1 MKIYSHSSIGYDGE
15 LIEIEVDIRK
25 GIPGIDIVGLAGS
38 EIKESRERVK
48 AAIKNSEFSF
58 PKDRILINLAPAG
71 IKKIG
76 TAIDLS
82 IATSIITT
90 NENKNN
96 NLGILILG
104 ELQLDGKI
112 RAIKGVL
119 PAISLAKERGIKCII
134 IPFDNLEEGLLINNL
149 NIWGVKTLKE
159 TLEIVEHLNKNI
171 FPTKH
176 TIDFTKEDNTEESE
190 ETFEYDFNNIKGH
203 HRMKRAIEIAIAGGH
218 NLMLFGP
225 PGSGKTISIKCIK
238 SILPPLTNKE
248 LIETNRIW
256 SVAGKLIDT
265 KIIKQRPFRQPHH
278 TASKEGIIGGG
289 SNALPGEVS
298 MAHNGILFLDEALE
312 FQKSILQSLREPI
325 EDKTISIVRASA
337 KSFKYPAN
345 FQLVIA
351 TNPCPCGNLGKKD
364 IECFCSQQ
372 EVSNYWK
379 KLGAAMLD
387 RIDIRVPTKP
397 VNNEKLF
404 QEKSESSS
412 EIRKRIL
419 KARDIQSKRYEN
431 IESIHK
437 NSDLKPEHIT
447 MYCELDKILKDELI
461 YILNKLN
468 ISSRATHSILKI
480 ARTIS
485 DLKEEN
491 HISRESLLEA
501 IEHRKSGE
509 QLIEEF

>member
-1 MKIYSHSSIGYDGE
+1 MKIYSHSSIGYEGE
-15 LIEIEVDIRK
+15 LIEIEIDIRK

-48 AAIKNSEFSF
+48 SAIKNSEFTF
-58 PKDRILINLAPAG
+58 PNDRILINLAPAG

-82 IATSIITT
+82 IATSII
-90 NENKNN
+90 NKKENQNN
-96 NLGILILG
+96 NLEVLILG

-134 IPFDNLEEGLLINNL
+134 IPFDNLEESLLIEDL

-159 TLEIVEHLNKNI
+159 ALEIVNHLNNNI
-171 FPTKH
+171 FPSKPMITFKTK
-176 TIDFTKEDNTEESE
+176 DNEEK
-190 ETFEYDFNNIKGH
+190 FEYDFKNIKGQ
-203 HRMKRAIEIAIAGGH
+203 HRIKRALEISVAGGH
-218 NLMLFGP
+218 NIMIFGP
-225 PGSGKTISIKCIK
+225 PGSGKTLSIKCVQ

-248 LIETNRIW
+248 IIETNRIW

-265 KIIKQRPFRQPHH
+265 KIIRQRPFRQPHH

-289 SNALPGEVS
+289 SNAFPGEVS
-298 MAHNGILFLDEALE
+298 LAHNGILFLDEALE

-325 EDKTISIVRASA
+325 EDKVISIVRTSA

-345 FQLVIA
+345 FQLMIA

-387 RIDIRVPTKP
+387 RIDIRVPVKP
-397 VNNEKLF
+397 VDNAKLF
-404 QEKSESSS
+404 QEDNESSS
-412 EIRKRIL
+412 EIRERII
-419 KARDIQSKRYEN
+419 KARNIQSKRYEN
-431 IESIHK
+431 IDNIYK
-437 NSDLKPEHIT
+437 NSDLKPEHIAIF
-447 MYCELDKILKDELI
+447 CELDKILREEMI
-461 YILNKLN
+461 YILNQLN

-480 ARTIS
+480 ARTIT
-485 DLKEEN
+485 DLKGEN
-491 HISRESLLEA
+491 HVSRESLLEA
-501 IEHRKSGE
+501 IEHRKHGE
-509 QLIEEF
+509 KLLEE

>member
-1 MKIYSHSSIGYDGE
+1 MKIYSHSSIGYEGE
-15 LIEIEVDIRK
+15 LIEVEVDIKK
-25 GIPGIDIVGLAGS
+25 GISGIDIVGLAGS
-38 EIKESRERVK
+38 EIKESRERIK
-48 AAIKNSEFSF
+48 AAIKNSEFTF

-82 IATSIITT
+82 IATSIITSK
-90 NENKNN
+90 ENQNN
-96 NLGILILG
+96 NLEILILG
-104 ELQLDGKI
+104 ELQLDGQI

-119 PAISLAKERGIKCII
+119 PAISLAKEKGIKCII
-134 IPFDNLEEGLLINNL
+134 IPFDNLEEALLIENL
-149 NIWGVKTLKE
+149 NIWGIKTLKE
-159 TLEIVEHLNKNI
+159 ALEIVEHLNNNI
-171 FPTKH
+171 FPSKPIIKTK
-176 TIDFTKEDNTEESE
+176 TEDNEEK
-190 ETFEYDFNNIKGH
+190 FEYDFKNIKGQ
-203 HRMKRAIEIAIAGGH
+203 HRIKRALEIAVAGGH
-218 NLMLFGP
+218 NIMIFGP
-225 PGSGKTISIKCIK
+225 PGSGKTLSIKCVQ

-265 KIIKQRPFRQPHH
+265 KIIRRRPFRQPHQ

-298 MAHNGILFLDEALE
+298 LAHNGVLFLDEALE

-325 EDKTISIVRASA
+325 EDKMISIVRASS

-345 FQLVIA
+345 FQLMIA
-351 TNPCPCGNLGKKD
+351 TNPCPCGNLGKNDTK
-364 IECFCSQQ
+364 CFCSQQ

-404 QEKSESSS
+404 QEDSESSS
-412 EIRKRIL
+412 EIRKKII
-419 KARDIQSKRYEN
+419 KARNMQSKRYEN
-431 IESIHK
+431 IENIHK
-437 NSDLKPEHIT
+437 NSDLKPEHIAIF
-447 MYCELDKILKDELI
+447 CELDKILKNEMI
-461 YILNKLN
+461 HILNKLN
-468 ISSRATHSILKI
+468 ISSRATHSILKL
-480 ARTIS
+480 ARTIA

-491 HISRESLLEA
+491 HISRESLLES
-501 IEHRKSGE
+501 IEHRKNGE
-509 QLIEEF
+509 RLLEE

>member
-1 MKIYSHSSIGYDGE
+1 MRIYSHSSMGYDGE
-15 LIEIEVDIRK
+15 LIEIEVDTRK
-25 GIPGIDIVGLAGS
+25 GISGIDIVGLAGS

-82 IATSIITT
+82 IATSIINI

-96 NLGILILG
+96 NLEILILG

-134 IPFDNLEEGLLINNL
+134 IPFDNIEEGFLLDNL

-159 TLEIVEHLNKNI
+159 TLEILEHLNNNI
-171 FPTKH
+171 FPKKQ
-176 TIDFTKEDNTEESE
+176 TIDATIEYIKEAPEEKS
-190 ETFEYDFNNIKGH
+190 EYDFKNIKGQ
-203 HRMKRAIEIAIAGGH
+203 HRIKRALEIAVAGGH

-225 PGSGKTISIKCIK
+225 PGSGKTLSVKCIR

-248 LIETNRIW
+248 LIETNKIW
-256 SVAGKLIDT
+256 SAAGKLIDT
-265 KIIKQRPFRQPHH
+265 KIIRQRPFRQPHH
-278 TASKEGIIGGG
+278 TASKEGIVGGG

-298 MAHNGILFLDEALE
+298 LAHNGILFLDEALE

-325 EDKTISIVRASA
+325 EDKTISIVRASSR
-337 KSFKYPAN
+337 SFKYPAN

-387 RIDIRVPTKP
+387 RIDIRVPTKA

-404 QEKSESSS
+404 QEESESSN

-419 KARDIQSKRYEN
+419 KARNIQSKRYKDTEGV
-431 IESIHK
+431 HK
-437 NSDLKPEHIT
+437 NCDLKPEQIAT
-447 MYCELDKILKDELI
+447 YCKLDKVLQDELI

-485 DLKEEN
+485 DLKEES

-509 QLIEEF
+509 QLIEF

>member
-15 LIEIEVDIRK
+15 LIEIEIDIRK

-82 IATSIITT
+82 IATSIITI
-90 NENKNN
+90 NANKNN
-96 NLGILILG
+96 SLEILILG

-119 PAISLAKERGIKCII
+119 PAISLAKEKGIKCII
-134 IPFDNLEEGLLINNL
+134 IPFDNIKEGLLLDNL

-159 TLEIVEHLNKNI
+159 TLEIIEHLNNNT
-171 FPTKH
+171 FPRKQIIDT
-176 TIDFTKEDNTEESE
+176 TIEDITEISE
-190 ETFEYDFNNIKGH
+190 EGFEYDFNNIKGQ
-203 HRMKRAIEIAIAGGH
+203 HRIKRALEIAVAGGH

-225 PGSGKTISIKCIK
+225 PGSGKTLSIKCMK

-298 MAHNGILFLDEALE
+298 LAHNGILFLDEALE

-325 EDKTISIVRASA
+325 EDKTISIVRASSR
-337 KSFKYPAN
+337 SFKYPAN

-404 QEKSESSS
+404 QEERENSS

-419 KARDIQSKRYEN
+419 KARDIQNKRYEN
-431 IESIHK
+431 TESIHK
-437 NSDLKPEHIT
+437 NSDLKPEQISI
-447 MYCELDKILKDELI
+447 YCELDKILQDELI

-485 DLKEEN
+485 DLKEEGN
-491 HISRESLLEA
+491 ISRESLLEA

-509 QLIEEF
+509 QLIEF

>member
-1 MKIYSHSSIGYDGE
+1 MKIYSHSSIGYEGE

-25 GIPGIDIVGLAGS
+25 GISGIDIVGLAGS

-48 AAIKNSEFSF
+48 SAIKNSEFTF

-82 IATSIITT
+82 IATSIITIK
-90 NENKNN
+90 ENQKNN
-96 NLGILILG
+96 LEVLILG
-104 ELQLDGKI
+104 ELQLDGQI

-119 PAISLAKERGIKCII
+119 PAISLAKKRGIKCII
-134 IPFDNLEEGLLINNL
+134 IPFDNLEESLLIENL

-159 TLEIVEHLNKNI
+159 ALEIISNLNNNI
-171 FPTKH
+171 FPAKH
-176 TIDFTKEDNTEESE
+176 TINFKTEYNE
-190 ETFEYDFNNIKGH
+190 EKFEYDFKNIKGQ
-203 HRMKRAIEIAIAGGH
+203 HRTKRALEIAVAGGH
-218 NLMLFGP
+218 NIMLFGP
-225 PGSGKTISIKCIK
+225 PGSGKTLSIKCVQ

-248 LIETNRIW
+248 IIETNRIW

-265 KIIKQRPFRQPHH
+265 KIIRQRPFRQPHQ

-298 MAHNGILFLDEALE
+298 LAHNGILFLDEALE

-325 EDKTISIVRASA
+325 EDKMISIVRASS

-345 FQLVIA
+345 FQLMIA
-351 TNPCPCGNLGKKD
+351 TNPCPCGNLGKND
-364 IECFCSQQ
+364 TECFCSQQ

-387 RIDIRVPTKP
+387 RIDIRVPVKP
-397 VNNEKLF
+397 VDNAKLF
-404 QEKSESSS
+404 QEDNESSC
-412 EIRKRIL
+412 EIRQKIIKTRN
-419 KARDIQSKRYEN
+419 IQSKRYAN
-431 IESIHK
+431 IENIHK
-437 NSDLKPEHIT
+437 NSDLKPEHIAIF
-447 MYCELDKILKDELI
+447 CELDKILREEMI

-468 ISSRATHSILKI
+468 ISSRATHSILKL
-480 ARTIS
+480 ARTIA

-501 IEHRKSGE
+501 IEHRKHGE
-509 QLIEEF
+509 RLLEE

>member
-1 MKIYSHSSIGYDGE
+1 MKIYSHSPIGYDGE

-25 GIPGIDIVGLAGS
+25 GMPGIDIVGLAGS

-48 AAIKNSEFSF
+48 AAIKNSEFGF

-82 IATSIITT
+82 IATSIIAI

-96 NLGILILG
+96 GLEILMLG

-112 RAIKGVL
+112 RAIRGVL

-134 IPFDNLEEGLLINNL
+134 IPFDNIEEGLLLDNL

-159 TLEIVEHLNKNI
+159 TLEIVERLNNNT
-171 FPTKH
+171 FPRKQ
-176 TIDFTKEDNTEESE
+176 TIDSTMKGITEIPE
-190 ETFEYDFNNIKGH
+190 EKFEYDFNNIKGQ
-203 HRMKRAIEIAIAGGH
+203 HRIKRALEIAVAGGH

-225 PGSGKTISIKCIK
+225 PGSGKTLSIKCIK

-298 MAHNGILFLDEALE
+298 LAHNGILFLDEALE

-325 EDKTISIVRASA
+325 EDKTISIVRASSR
-337 KSFKYPAN
+337 SFKYPAN

-351 TNPCPCGNLGKKD
+351 TNPCPCGNLGKRD

-397 VNNEKLF
+397 VDNEKLF
-404 QEKSESSS
+404 QEERESSS

-419 KARDIQSKRYEN
+419 KARYIQSKRYEN
-431 IESIHK
+431 TESTHK
-437 NSDLKPEHIT
+437 NSDLKPEQIAI
-447 MYCELDKILKDELI
+447 YCELDKILQDELI

-485 DLKEEN
+485 DLKEEE
-491 HISRESLLEA
+491 HILRESLLEA

-509 QLIEEF
+509 QLVEF

>member
-1 MKIYSHSSIGYDGE
+1 MKIYSHSSIGYEGE
-15 LIEIEVDIRK
+15 LIEIEIDIRK
-25 GIPGIDIVGLAGS
+25 GIPRIDIVGLAGS

-48 AAIKNSEFSF
+48 AAIKNSEFTF

-82 IATSIITT
+82 IAIGIIATKDH
-90 NENKNN
+90 KNN
-96 NLGILILG
+96 NLDILILG

-119 PAISLAKERGIKCII
+119 AAISLAKERGIKCII
-134 IPFDNLEEGLLINNL
+134 IPFDNLEEALLINNL
-149 NIWGVKTLKE
+149 NIWGVATLKE
-159 TLEIVEHLNKNI
+159 ALGIVEHLNNNI
-171 FPTKH
+171 FPSK
-176 TIDFTKEDNTEESE
+176 TIISLPTEDAEKK
-190 ETFEYDFNNIKGH
+190 FEYDFKNIKGQ
-203 HRMKRAIEIAIAGGH
+203 HRIKRAIEIAVAGGH
-218 NLMLFGP
+218 NIMLFGP
-225 PGSGKTISIKCIK
+225 PGSGKTLSLKCIQ

-265 KIIKQRPFRQPHH
+265 KIIRQRPFRQPHH

-298 MAHNGILFLDEALE
+298 LAHNGILFLDEALE
-312 FQKSILQSLREPI
+312 FQKAILQSLREPI
-325 EDKTISIVRASA
+325 EDKTISIVRASSR
-337 KSFKYPAN
+337 SFKYPAN
-345 FQLVIA
+345 FQLIMA

-364 IECFCSQQ
+364 TECFCSQQ

-404 QEKSESSS
+404 QEESESSS

-419 KARDIQSKRYEN
+419 KARNIQRKRYEN
-431 IESIHK
+431 IESTHK
-437 NSDLKPEHIT
+437 NSDLKPEHIAIF
-447 MYCELDKILKDELI
+447 CALDKILQDELI

-468 ISSRATHSILKI
+468 ISSRATHSVLKL

-485 DLKEEN
+485 DLKED
-491 HISRESLLEA
+491 HDISRESLLEA
-501 IEHRKSGE
+501 IEHRKNGE
-509 QLIEEF
+509 RLIEE